1 MGEFLFF
8 FLWILAKVI
17 WVAIFIRVLGSW
29 FNVSADNP
37 FAHVL
42 RLSWVVTEPLLSPI
56 RRLLP
61 RTGMFDFSPIVLI
74 IVLQIAESM
83 VQKLIP

>member
-8 FLWILAKVI
+8 FLQILAKII

-29 FNVSADNP
+29 FNISAGNP
-37 FAHVL
+37 LASVI
-42 RLSWVVTEPLLSPI
+42 RLSWVITEPLLSPI

-74 IVLQIAESM
+74 ILLQIVESV
-83 VQKLIP
+83 VQRLIP

>member
-8 FLWILAKVI
+8 FLQILAKII

-29 FNVSADNP
+29 FNISADNP
-37 FAHVL
+37 LTSVL
-42 RLSWVVTEPLLSPI
+42 RLSWVITEPLLSPI

-74 IVLQIAESM
+74 IVLQIVES
-83 VQKLIP
+83 VAQRLIP

>member
-8 FLWILAKVI
+8 FLWILAKII

-29 FNVSADNP
+29 FNVGAKNP
-37 FAHVL
+37 FAPVL
-42 RLSWVVTEPLLSPI
+42 RLSWVITEPLLSPI

-74 IVLQIAESM
+74 IVLQIVESV
-83 VQKLIP
+83 VQRLIP